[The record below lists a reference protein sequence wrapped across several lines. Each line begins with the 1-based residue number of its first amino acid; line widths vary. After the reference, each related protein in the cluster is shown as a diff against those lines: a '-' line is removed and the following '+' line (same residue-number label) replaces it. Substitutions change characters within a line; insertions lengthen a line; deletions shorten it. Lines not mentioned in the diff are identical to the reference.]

1 MRALQQASIWLHV
14 LAAATWF
21 GAMVFF
27 AAVLVPALRGREES
41 ERRSLI
47 DATGR
52 RLRAIVWPLFALLIG
67 TGTAQLWFRG
77 YRWADVSG
85 PMWEGS
91 AGQTLAVKLSL
102 FALALAIAAT
112 HDFVVGPSAVAAP
125 ASAAGDERRRRMASL
140 AGRIS
145 LLLAAA
151 IIAAA
156 VSYARGGIH
165 P

>member
-1 MRALQQASIWLHV
+1 MRILQQTLIWVHV
-14 LAAATWF
+14 LSAATWF

-27 AAVLVPALRGREES
+27 AAVLVPALRGRHES
-41 ERRSLI
+41 ERRPLI

-52 RLRAIVWPLFALLIG
+52 RFRAIVWPLFALLIG

-77 YRWADVSG
+77 YRWADLSG
-85 PMWEGS
+85 PMWEGA
-91 AGQTLAVKLSL
+91 AGHALAVKLVL
-102 FALALAIAAT
+102 FALALTVAAI
-112 HDFVVGPSAVAAP
+112 HDFVIGPGAVASP
-125 ASAAGDERRRRMASL
+125 ASAAEGERRRRLASL
-140 AGRIS
+140 AGRAS
-145 LLLAAA
+145 LLLAAS

>member
-1 MRALQQASIWLHV
+1 MRALQQASIWVHV

-77 YRWADVSG
+77 YRWADLCG

-91 AGQTLAVKLSL
+91 AGHTLGLKLAL
-102 FALALAIAAT
+102 FALALIIAAT
-112 HDFVVGPSAVAAP
+112 HDFIIGPSVVAAP
-125 ASAAGDERRRRMASL
+125 ASSSDGERRRRLASL
-140 AGRIS
+140 AGRVS
-145 LLLAAA
+145 LLLAAS